1 MARKRRANNNGD
13 EPVFVDELPNIGGGA
28 AWTSILAPLLT
39 RPEQWALIREF
50 DTPTQAM
57 AAQSNLSR
65 RKVNIPQPTHEWSF
79 AARGAELY
87 ACYRGK
93 KKRQRS
99 SSARV
104 RGG

>member
-1 MARKRRANNNGD
+1 MARRKSVNETED
-13 EPVFVDELPNIGGGA
+13 PVFVNELPNIGGGA
-28 AWTSILAPLLT
+28 AWTSILSPLIT

-57 AAQSNLSR
+57 ASQSNLAR
-65 RKVNIPQPTHEWSF
+65 RKVNIPLPDHEWSF

-93 KKRQRS
+93 KKKQRS
-99 SSARV
+99 SSARI
-104 RGG
+104 RRT